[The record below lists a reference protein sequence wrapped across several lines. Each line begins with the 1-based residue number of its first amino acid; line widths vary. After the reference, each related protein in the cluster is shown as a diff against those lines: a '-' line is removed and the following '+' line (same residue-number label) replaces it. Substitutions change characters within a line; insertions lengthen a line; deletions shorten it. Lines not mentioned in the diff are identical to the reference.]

1 MTDAQVLKL
10 INDLDKWLDI
20 INYWED
26 EIREVAER
34 YDDMYSMYE
43 RYNKMIDQMYNLLQE
58 LKKGA
63 DKWQN

>member
-43 RYNKMIDQMYNLLQE
+43 RYNKMIDQMYNLLQQ
-58 LKKGA
+58 LKKGV
-63 DKWQN
+63 DK